1 MIAMFSEK
9 LRVEHIE
16 HLVYVK
22 GLFVLKCFIIEGNN
36 FIRKQHI
43 ERLWVCGVVMLLFPH
58 MFNDLYDGLEIY
70 IHIYILVGWSWLVS
84 DLSLRLR
91 ERECE
96 RELDNWNRPYNEKIR
111 TNFDM
116 VLLPLIIKYTNNF
129 LHQF

>member
-43 ERLWVCGVVMLLFPH
+43 ERL
-58 MFNDLYDGLEIY
+58 
-70 IHIYILVGWSWLVS
+70 
-84 DLSLRLR
+84 
-91 ERECE
+91 
-96 RELDNWNRPYNEKIR
+96 
-111 TNFDM
+111 
-116 VLLPLIIKYTNNF
+116 
-129 LHQF
+129 

>member
-70 IHIYILVGWSWLVS
+70 IHIYIYTGGLKLIGIGS
-84 DLSLRLR
+84 LSEIEGKRMW
-91 ERECE
+91 ERAWQLE
-96 RELDNWNRPYNEKIR
+96 
-111 TNFDM
+111 
-116 VLLPLIIKYTNNF
+116 
-129 LHQF
+129 

>member
-43 ERLWVCGVVMLLFPH
+43 ERLWVCSVVMLLFPH
-58 MFNDLYDGLEIY
+58 MFNDCVWWCGNIHTYIY
-70 IHIYILVGWSWLVS
+70 IGGWKVIGVGSASEIEWKRVW
-84 DLSLRLR
+84 
-91 ERECE
+91 ERAWQLE
-96 RELDNWNRPYNEKIR
+96 
-111 TNFDM
+111 
-116 VLLPLIIKYTNNF
+116 
-129 LHQF
+129 